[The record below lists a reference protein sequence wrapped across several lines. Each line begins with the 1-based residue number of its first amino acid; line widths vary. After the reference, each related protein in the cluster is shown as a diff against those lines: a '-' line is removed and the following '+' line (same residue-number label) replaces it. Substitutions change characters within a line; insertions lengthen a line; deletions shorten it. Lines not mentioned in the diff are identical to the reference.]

1 MECCFL
7 FSPLIKS
14 RCQGTILR
22 ACLTQHN
29 CFLIYFL
36 GFSALVERPFRCS
49 SSNPLDSHISKYL
62 SLSLSCSL
70 CMIELS
76 RPSAC
81 ISSKLAG
88 VYEIEFYKADKHRN
102 LRREKE
108 ALIELSNPNLPRD
121 SVWQKLIRNAACLCR
136 RDCLTVVHLSFCPT
150 VVRRVCSGRIPLGRH
165 IFHLKGV
172 V

>member
-1 MECCFL
+1 MSRYNSPSL
-7 FSPLIKS
+7 FNAAQLFPDLLSRLLCTCWETVSLLLI
-14 RCQGTILR
+14 QPTGL
-22 ACLTQHN
+22 
-29 CFLIYFL
+29 
-36 GFSALVERPFRCS
+36 
-49 SSNPLDSHISKYL
+49 SHFQISL

-150 VVRRVCSGRIPLGRH
+150 VVGGCVRRVCSGRIPLGRH